1 MNRLKKSE
9 YFKEGTFYKMINSTK
24 TKNYEP
30 RTTNRLII
38 IAAAV
43 MLAVTLFRFWYCQ
56 QLELIGD
63 EAYYWYC
70 SRHLDWS
77 FFDKGPGAAVT
88 IFFGTK
94 LFGDTVFGV
103 RFFAVLLSAGTG
115 IGLFVLASMLYDKR
129 VAFWTLIVA
138 LFMPLYAVGSILMT
152 IDPLSIF
159 FWTWAAIFFWKA
171 RENSGILLWI
181 LTGVLVGI
189 GMLAKYTNLMELICF
204 VLFCAWNKN
213 ERRQFA
219 RPHFYVMIAAAI
231 ACAFPMVI
239 WNLQHHGIALMHLL
253 KRGDLNSSWSIK
265 PSELLVFLGAQA
277 GVYSPLFFLGIIV
290 SVFSPTFLRE
300 KKEETYFLRSLFIPL
315 FLFYSV
321 LSLNKAAEPNWTA
334 PCYVAGMVLLVGNW
348 SALVQRFPW
357 AKSLAVWAI
366 ALAAFETVML
376 HDTFWLHLP
385 IPVALEEGAQGL
397 TKKILTAYQEIGKVD
412 PLDRARG
419 SESIARHAAQLAEEQ
434 GTTFFISDNY
444 QTAGLLTFYL
454 PGHPDTYEASCDYV
468 KDQFSI
474 WPGYRDLFPAGARGL
489 FVYPW
494 KYGSRELQRDFS
506 KITII
511 DEAYSMTGDRPMR
524 KYYYSVCDGLKK

>member
-1 MNRLKKSE
+1 M
-9 YFKEGTFYKMINSTK
+9 K
-24 TKNYEP
+24 TTNYEL

-38 IAAAV
+38 IAAALMV
-43 MLAVTLFRFWYCQ
+43 AVTLFRFWYCQ

-94 LFGDTVFGV
+94 LFGDTVLGV

-115 IGLFVLASMLYDKR
+115 IGLFVLASLLYDRR
-129 VAFWTLIVA
+129 VAFWTLLVA

-152 IDPLSIF
+152 IDPISIF
-159 FWTWAAIFFWKA
+159 FWTWAAIAFWCAKK
-171 RENSGILLWI
+171 NSGIFFWI
-181 LTGVLVGI
+181 LTGALVGI
-189 GMLAKYTNLMELICF
+189 GMLAKYTNLVELICF
-204 VLFCAWNKN
+204 ALFCAWSPKG
-213 ERRQFA
+213 RSQFA
-219 RPHFYVMIAAAI
+219 RPYFYLMVATAI
-231 ACAFPMVI
+231 VCSFPMVI
-239 WNLQHHGIALMHLL
+239 WNFQHHGIAIVHLL

-277 GVYSPLFFLGIIV
+277 GVYSPLFFLGIIT
-290 SVFSPTFLRE
+290 SVFFPRSLSDEYKR
-300 KKEETYFLRSLFIPL
+300 EETCFLRSLFIPL
-315 FLFYSV
+315 FLFYSI

-334 PCYVAGMVLLVGNW
+334 PCYVAGMILLVGNW
-348 SALVQRFPW
+348 KVLVHRFPW
-357 AKSLAVWAI
+357 AKSFAAWAI
-366 ALAAFETVML
+366 ALAAFETVLL
-376 HDTFWLHLP
+376 HNTFWLHLP
-385 IPVALEEGAQGL
+385 IPSRWEEEAQGV
-397 TKKILTAYQEIGKVD
+397 TKKILTAYKEVGKVD
-412 PLDRARG
+412 PLDRAHG
-419 SESIARHAAQLAEEQ
+419 SESIARHAAQLAQEQ
-434 GTTFFISDNY
+434 GTAFFISDNY
-444 QTAGLLTFYL
+444 QTASLLTFYL
-454 PGHPDTYEASCDYV
+454 PGHPDTYESSCDYV

-474 WPGYRDLFPAGARGL
+474 WPGYRDLFPAGARAL

-511 DEAYSMTGDRPMR
+511 DEAYSMAGDRPMR